1 MKKFLHILGLVALL
15 SSCEIPFDLEEGG
28 EPKIYMQ
35 SQVGAWGVYVMPQV
49 VQPLG
54 GKSVDVSSLD
64 VEVWLDDEQVPVQR
78 YGDYYE
84 GSYGRLCEEGRRV
97 SVVVRGEGLE
107 TARGET
113 RVVHSPKVVD
123 YSWTRVQVD
132 TIDATQVSITLDHA
146 PAEGEYYGIQIL
158 QSDTIEY
165 MDGSKQGYYTYLTPG
180 YILMAAESVGF
191 DLADF
196 VQVNF
201 DGFFLG
207 GADYKPLTLLTD
219 KHFDGATYRFYL
231 NSFDTSIL
239 SGIRDNLP
247 EGDTGIAGGGIV
259 SGQVGGEGGG
269 GEVDPS
275 KIPVKI
281 ETRYDFY
288 FHRLSPEFY
297 FYARALYQSNFDFLA
312 NMGLIP
318 ANFTWSNVSGGMGY
332 VGARGYTRFELVPE
346 EEEL

>member
-1 MKKFLHILGLVALL
+1 MKKFLHILGLAALL

-35 SQVGAWGVYVMPQV
+35 CVAQQGCVYVTPQV
-49 VQPLG
+49 AQPVS
-54 GKSVDVSSLD
+54 GKAVDVSSLE
-64 VEVWLDDEQVPVQR
+64 VEVWLDGEVIPALRRD
-78 YGDYYE
+78 GYYVADF
-84 GSYGRLCEEGRRV
+84 GSRPEEGARV
-97 SVVVRGEGLE
+97 SVAVHGGGLE

-113 RVVHSPKVVD
+113 RLVPAPNVVD
-123 YSWTRVQVD
+123 YSWTQVQVD

-158 QSDTIEY
+158 QADTIEY
-165 MDGSKQGYYTYLTPG
+165 MDGSKQYYVAYLTPG
-180 YILMAAESVGF
+180 YILTAAESVGF

-201 DGFFLG
+201 DGFRLG
-207 GADYKPLTLLTD
+207 GADYQPLTLLSD

-247 EGDTGIAGGGIV
+247 DSDTGIAGGGIV

-275 KIPVKI
+275 KIPVRI
-281 ETRYDFY
+281 ETCYCFILY
-288 FHRLSPEFY
+288 RLSPEFY

-312 NMGLIP
+312 NMGLVP
-318 ANFTWSNVSGGMGY
+318 ANFTWSNVTGGLGF
-332 VGARGYTRFELVPE
+332 VGAAASTNLYLDKE
-346 EEEL
+346 EEF

>member
-1 MKKFLHILGLVALL
+1 MKKFLHILGLAALL

-132 TIDATQVSITLDHA
+132 TIRALQVSITLDHA
-146 PAEGEYYGIQIL
+146 PGEGEYYGIEIL
-158 QSDTIEY
+158 EHDQVEY
-165 MDGSKQGYYTYLTPG
+165 LDGSKRAYLTFLTPG
-180 YILMAAESVGF
+180 YILTAAESVSL

-201 DGFFLG
+201 DGFRLG
-207 GADYKPLTLLTD
+207 GADYHPLTLLSD

-231 NSFDTSIL
+231 NSFDTSVL
-239 SGIRDNLP
+239 SGIRDRLP
-247 EGDTGIAGGGIV
+247 DPDTGIDGG
-259 SGQVGGEGGG
+259 
-269 GEVDPS
+269 VDPS
-275 KIPVKI
+275 WIPVKK

-332 VGARGYTRFELVPE
+332 VGARGSTRFELVPE
-346 EEEL
+346 EEEF